1 VASTERGHGE
11 EYPDRGAGCRYRP
24 TTEERPVKAAIVR
37 ELGAPLDVA
46 DTETPVPSSTQVLV
60 RLETSGLCHTDIH
73 AAKGEWPVKPTPPF
87 IPGHEGV
94 GIVEQVG
101 DDVDAVEVG
110 ARVAIPWLG
119 TACGRCDHCVTGW
132 ETLCESQVNTGY
144 SVDGCFAEYVV
155 ADGDFVVPVPEGID
169 PLDAAPLTCAG
180 VTTYKANKISGARPG
195 TRVAVF
201 GIGGL
206 GHLALQ
212 YAVIAGAEVIAV
224 DVVDGKL
231 DMAKE
236 LGATHVVNAANVD
249 AAEVIQRLGGAHAVV
264 STAASPRAIESAF
277 RSLRRNG
284 RLVLVGLP
292 ADNDITVPVFQTV
305 LGGISI
311 VGSIVGTRQDLRE
324 VFEIHASGKTR
335 VVREMRSLDDVNAC
349 FDEVLSGTVEARL
362 VFDFR

>member
-1 VASTERGHGE
+1 VEHPARV
-11 EYPDRGAGCRYRP
+11 RARLK
-24 TTEERPVKAAIVR
+24 TEEASVKAAIVR
-37 ELGAPLDVA
+37 EFGAPLDVTDA
-46 DTETPVPSSTQVLV
+46 ATPTPSGTQVLV
-60 RLETSGLCHTDIH
+60 RLEASGLCHTDIH

-94 GIVEQVG
+94 GVVEQAG
-101 DDVDAVEVG
+101 EDVDAVDVG
-110 ARVAIPWLG
+110 TRVAIPWLG

-144 SVDGCFAEYVV
+144 GVDGCFAEYVV
-155 ADGDFVVPVPEGID
+155 ADGSFVVPVPDGID
-169 PLDAAPLTCAG
+169 VLDAAPLTCAG
-180 VTTYKANKISGARPG
+180 VTTYKAVKVSGARPG

-206 GHLALQ
+206 GHLAVQ
-212 YAVIAGAEVIAV
+212 YAAIAGAEVIAV
-224 DVVDGKL
+224 DVVDAKL
-231 DMAKE
+231 DMAEK
-236 LGATHVVNAANVD
+236 LGATHVVNAATGD
-249 AAEVIQRLGGAHAVV
+249 AAEEIQRLGGAHAVV

-277 RSLRRNG
+277 RALRRNG

-324 VFEIHASGKTR
+324 VFAIHAAGKTH
-335 VVREMRSLDDVNAC
+335 VVRETRSLDDVNTC
-349 FDEVLSGTVEARL
+349 FDEVLSGQVEARL
-362 VFDFR
+362 VFDLR

>member
-1 VASTERGHGE
+1 M
-11 EYPDRGAGCRYRP
+11 
-24 TTEERPVKAAIVR
+24 KAAMVR

-46 DTETPVPSSTQVLV
+46 DTKAPTPSSTQVLV
-60 RLETSGLCHTDIH
+60 RLEASGLCHTDIH

-101 DDVDAVEVG
+101 EDVGVVDVG

-155 ADGDFVVPVPEGID
+155 ADGRFVVPVPDGID

-180 VTTYKANKISGARPG
+180 VTTYKAVKVAGARPG
-195 TRVAVF
+195 MRVAVF
-201 GIGGL
+201 GVGGL
-206 GHLALQ
+206 GHLAVQ
-212 YAVIAGAEVIAV
+212 YAAIAGAEVIAV
-224 DVVDGKL
+224 DVTDAKL
-231 DMAKE
+231 EMAKQ
-236 LGATHVVNAANVD
+236 LGATHVVNAANGD
-249 AAEVIQRLGGAHAVV
+249 AAEEIRRLGGAHAVV
-264 STAASPRAIESAF
+264 STAASPQAIESAF
-277 RSLRRNG
+277 RSLRRHG
-284 RLVLVGLP
+284 RLVIVGLP

-324 VFEIHASGKTR
+324 VFAIHAAGKTK
-335 VVREMRSLDDVNAC
+335 VVRETRSLDDVNTC
-349 FDEVLSGTVEARL
+349 FDEVLSGQVEARL
-362 VFDFR
+362 VFDLR

>member
-1 VASTERGHGE
+1 M
-11 EYPDRGAGCRYRP
+11 
-24 TTEERPVKAAIVR
+24 KAAIVH
-37 ELGAPLDVA
+37 ELGAPLDVT
-46 DTETPVPSSTQVLV
+46 DTDRPAPSSTQVLV
-60 RLETSGLCHTDIH
+60 RLEASGLCHTDIH
-73 AAKGEWPVKPTPPF
+73 AAKGEWPVKPSPPF

-94 GIVEQVG
+94 GIVEEVG
-101 DDVDAVEVG
+101 DDVEAVEVG
-110 ARVAIPWLG
+110 TRVAVPWLG

-155 ADGDFVVPVPEGID
+155 ADGDFVVPVPDAVD

-180 VTTYKANKISGARPG
+180 VTTYKAVKVSGARPG
-195 TRVAVF
+195 MRVAVV

-212 YAVIAGAEVIAV
+212 YAAIAGAEVIAV
-224 DVVDGKL
+224 DVVDAKL
-231 DMAKE
+231 EMAKE
-236 LGATHVVNAANVD
+236 LGASHVVNAANED
-249 AAEVIQRLGGAHAVV
+249 AAEAIQRLGGAHAIV
-264 STAASPRAIESAF
+264 STAATPKAIESAF
-277 RSLRRNG
+277 QSLRRNG

-324 VFEIHASGKTR
+324 VFDLHAAGKTK
-335 VVREMRSLDDVNAC
+335 VVRETRMLADVNDC
-349 FDEVLSGTVEARL
+349 FDEVLSGEVDARL

>member
-1 VASTERGHGE
+1 M
-11 EYPDRGAGCRYRP
+11 
-24 TTEERPVKAAIVR
+24 KAAIVH
-37 ELGAPLDVA
+37 ELGAPLDVT
-46 DTETPVPSSTQVLV
+46 DTDRPAPSSTQVLV

-73 AAKGEWPVKPTPPF
+73 AAKGEWPVKPSPPF

-94 GIVEQVG
+94 GIVEEVG
-101 DDVDAVEVG
+101 DDVEAVEVG
-110 ARVAIPWLG
+110 TRVAVPWLG

-155 ADGDFVVPVPEGID
+155 ADGDFVVPVPDAVD

-180 VTTYKANKISGARPG
+180 VTTYKAVKVSGARPG
-195 TRVAVF
+195 MRVAVV

-212 YAVIAGAEVIAV
+212 YAAIAGAEVIAV
-224 DVVDGKL
+224 DVVDAKL
-231 DMAKE
+231 EMAKE
-236 LGATHVVNAANVD
+236 LGASHVVNAANED
-249 AAEVIQRLGGAHAVV
+249 AAEAIQRLGGAHAIV
-264 STAASPRAIESAF
+264 STAATPKAIESAF
-277 RSLRRNG
+277 QSLRRNG

-324 VFEIHASGKTR
+324 VFDLHAAGKTK
-335 VVREMRSLDDVNAC
+335 VVRETRMLADVNDC
-349 FDEVLSGTVEARL
+349 FDEVLSGEVDARL

>member
-1 VASTERGHGE
+1 M
-11 EYPDRGAGCRYRP
+11 
-24 TTEERPVKAAIVR
+24 KAAIVR

-46 DTETPVPSSTQVLV
+46 DTEVPKPSSRQVLV

-73 AAKGEWPVKPTPPF
+73 AARGEWPVKPTPPF

-94 GIVEQVG
+94 GLVEDVG
-101 DDVDAVEVG
+101 ADVDAVIVG
-110 ARVAIPWLG
+110 TRVAVPWLG

-155 ADGDFVVPVPEGID
+155 ADGAFVVPVPDDVD

-180 VTTYKANKISGARPG
+180 VTTYKAVKVSGARPG

-206 GHLALQ
+206 GHLAVQ
-212 YAVIAGAEVIAV
+212 YAAIAGAEVIAV
-224 DVVDGKL
+224 DVIDAKL
-231 DMAKE
+231 DMARQ
-236 LGATHVVNAANVD
+236 LGATHIVNAAD
-249 AAEVIQRLGGAHAVV
+249 GDPAEEIQRLGGAHAVV

-324 VFEIHASGKTR
+324 VFDIHASGRTKI
-335 VVREMRSLDDVNAC
+335 VRESRSIDDVNAC
-349 FDEVLSGTVEARL
+349 FEEVLSGAVDARL
-362 VFDFR
+362 VFDLR